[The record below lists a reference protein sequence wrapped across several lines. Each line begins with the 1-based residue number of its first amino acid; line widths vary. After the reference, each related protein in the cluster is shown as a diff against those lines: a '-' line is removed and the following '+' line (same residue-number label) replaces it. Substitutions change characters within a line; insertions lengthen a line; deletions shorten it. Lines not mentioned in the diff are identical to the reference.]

1 MKRIKLNGLYA
12 VLSYHFYDT
21 ETVFLPKYTKDIN
34 GNYIKNNQT
43 VLVYRFPVQHKNN
56 IVKLKARLYN
66 ENVIK
71 IPECC
76 ISLLNGDVDGDS
88 VCCIVLD
95 EDLEWEDDRREN
107 QKIEN
112 TKITFDITQSRCQS
126 FIEALFDRDINK
138 WNKLYSDAV
147 IRQKLM
153 EYVPKLPGSIL
164 KHLLSKELQYYKKEN
179 KIYYN
184 DELVTKYHNKF
195 DNCDIWILS
204 VQEFM
209 NVFYT
214 NSLSLKHPDTIIN
227 LDELYSLYTIV
238 TKKDVSYFENEINI
252 KQNKKYDFNYFR
264 KYFENDDFLIRCYDV
279 IKHGLFI

>member
-1 MKRIKLNGLYA
+1 MYLRLITKKEEISSCQEKFKR
-12 VLSYHFYDT
+12 
-21 ETVFLPKYTKDIN
+21 
-34 GNYIKNNQT
+34 
-43 VLVYRFPVQHKNN
+43 
-56 IVKLKARLYN
+56 RL
-66 ENVIK
+66 
-71 IPECC
+71 
-76 ISLLNGDVDGDS
+76 
-88 VCCIVLD
+88 
-95 EDLEWEDDRREN
+95 
-107 QKIEN
+107 
-112 TKITFDITQSRCQS
+112 T
-126 FIEALFDRDINK
+126 
-138 WNKLYSDAV
+138 
-147 IRQKLM
+147 
-153 EYVPKLPGSIL
+153 
-164 KHLLSKELQYYKKEN
+164 HLLANKKICTIGFQGGNVQN